1 MINSEMEHSWRQEG
15 NILLRDD
22 ERIDDLQRNHYG
34 IIQRKGTFCFGM
46 DAVLLSGFAVV
57 KPGEKVLDLGTGTGI
72 IPILLEAKTKGKH
85 FTGLEIQEESADM
98 ARRSVKYNHLEEKVE
113 IVTGDIKE
121 AGSRFAL
128 ASFDVVTSNPPYMND
143 AHGIKNLGDAK
154 AIARH
159 EVLCTLDDVVREG
172 TRVLKPGGRFYMVHR
187 PRRLIEILQTMK
199 QYGLEPKRMKFV
211 HPYKDRKANMVLIE
225 AVRGGGAL
233 MKVEAPVIVFD
244 ENGEYSQEIRTTYG
258 Y

>member
-1 MINSEMEHSWRQEG
+1 
-15 NILLRDD
+15 
-22 ERIDDLQRNHYG
+22 
-34 IIQRKGTFCFGM
+34 
-46 DAVLLSGFAVV
+46 
-57 KPGEKVLDLGTGTGI
+57 
-72 IPILLEAKTKGKH
+72 
-85 FTGLEIQEESADM
+85 M

-143 AHGIKNLGDAK
+143 AHGIKNPGDAK

-199 QYGLEPKRMKFV
+199 QHGLEPKRMKFV
-211 HPYKDRKANMVLIE
+211 HPYKDREANMVLIE

-233 MKVEAPVIVFD
+233 MKVEAPVTVFD

>member
-1 MINSEMEHSWRQEG
+1 MIINLKEH
-15 NILLRDD
+15 
-22 ERIDDLQRNHYG
+22 ERIDELHRNGYR
-34 IIQRKGTFCFGM
+34 IIQKENGFCFGM
-46 DAVLLSGFAVV
+46 DAVLLSGFADVR
-57 KPGEKVLDLGTGTGI
+57 PGEKALDLGTGTGI
-72 IPILLEAKTKGKH
+72 IPILLEAKTKGEH
-85 FTGLEIQEESADM
+85 FTGLEIQEEMADM
-98 ARRSVKYNHLEEKVE
+98 ASRSVELNGLKDR
-113 IVTGDIKE
+113 IDIIRGDIKE
-121 AGSRFAL
+121 AGLIFGG
-128 ASFDVVTSNPPYMND
+128 ASFDVVTTNPPYMND
-143 AHGIKNLGDAK
+143 CHGLKNPDEAK

-211 HPYKDRKANMVLIE
+211 HPYKDREANMVLVE
-225 AVRGGGAL
+225 AVRGGKAL

>member
-1 MINSEMEHSWRQEG
+1 
-15 NILLRDD
+15 
-22 ERIDDLQRNHYG
+22 
-34 IIQRKGTFCFGM
+34 
-46 DAVLLSGFAVV
+46 
-57 KPGEKVLDLGTGTGI
+57 
-72 IPILLEAKTKGKH
+72 
-85 FTGLEIQEESADM
+85 M
-98 ARRSVKYNHLEEKVE
+98 ARRSVSYNHLEERVD

-121 AGSRFAL
+121 AGTLFAR

-143 AHGIKNLGDAK
+143 AHGIKNPGDAK

-159 EVLCTLDDVVREG
+159 EVLCTLEDVVREG
-172 TRVLKPGGRFYMVHR
+172 TCLLRPGGRFYMVHR
-187 PRRLIEILQTMK
+187 PRRLIEIIQTMK
-199 QYGLEPKRMKFV
+199 KHGLEPKRMKFV
-211 HPYKDRKANMVLIE
+211 HPYRDREANMVLIE